1 MSSQSR
7 KTKTYKRY
15 PATDA
20 LKKGSAS
27 TIESACV
34 KIQIAEEYVNLRDKY
49 RGLKN
54 EYQKSHVKLEQMEQ
68 LKKDNFKLISDSQK
82 KSDTI
87 KKLQI
92 TNTQLNGDIQ
102 LLKETTNDRGDYQRL
117 EGFLKKKDLEIEELK
132 SQIDDEKPNNCATI
146 KNLQNIISKLKEQL
160 ENYKKNEL
168 ARETFMVEKYD
179 MLESLKKENEAL
191 KQHITLIQKDN
202 KDIKQKITD
211 LYDSL

>member
-179 MLESLKKENEAL
+179 MLESLKKENESL
-191 KQHITLIQKDN
+191 KQHIISIQKDN